1 MSREMGRDDFVI
13 SARSVFLKKRN
24 RQKFSLLTLII
35 TSIIILSLEYFKSGP
50 INQARLITK
59 DLIIKSS
66 YVASIPFKSITK
78 TYYSFID
85 HLNMYDEYEKLKIE
99 QKKNKSLILENNF
112 FKEENQR
119 LKKLIDEKNLYEED
133 FHITK
138 VLIDQKSPYLRSML
152 INKGFKHGIKLGAAV
167 RSNSYFVGKV
177 VDSNYLTSR
186 ILLIS
191 DLNSKIP
198 VIIEP
203 GAVSAILSGT
213 GDNKLGKIEYLP
225 ENNNIKDGNVVYTS
239 GADGI
244 ISSGIPVGKIVI
256 DNDHAKVK
264 YFSDFT
270 QIEFVKVYY
279 KKWAYQINF
288 IQVYSQYF
296 LFLF

>member
-1 MSREMGRDDFVI
+1 
-13 SARSVFLKKRN
+13 
-24 RQKFSLLTLII
+24 
-35 TSIIILSLEYFKSGP
+35 
-50 INQARLITK
+50 
-59 DLIIKSS
+59 
-66 YVASIPFKSITK
+66 
-78 TYYSFID
+78 
-85 HLNMYDEYEKLKIE
+85 
-99 QKKNKSLILENNF
+99 
-112 FKEENQR
+112 
-119 LKKLIDEKNLYEED
+119 
-133 FHITK
+133 
-138 VLIDQKSPYLRSML
+138 ML

-167 RSNSYFVGKV
+167 RSNSYFIGKV

-279 KKWAYQINF
+279 KK
-288 IQVYSQYF
+288 
-296 LFLF
+296 

>member
-1 MSREMGRDDFVI
+1 
-13 SARSVFLKKRN
+13 
-24 RQKFSLLTLII
+24 
-35 TSIIILSLEYFKSGP
+35 
-50 INQARLITK
+50 
-59 DLIIKSS
+59 
-66 YVASIPFKSITK
+66 
-78 TYYSFID
+78 
-85 HLNMYDEYEKLKIE
+85 MYDEYEKLKIE
-99 QKKNKSLILENNF
+99 QKKNKSLILESNF

-119 LKKLIDEKNLYEED
+119 LKKLIDEKNLYKED

-138 VLIDQKSPYLRSML
+138 VLLDQKSPYLRSML

-279 KKWAYQINF
+279 KK
-288 IQVYSQYF
+288 
-296 LFLF
+296 

>member
-59 DLIIKSS
+59 DIIIKSS

-78 TYYSFID
+78 TYYSLID

-99 QKKNKSLILENNF
+99 QKKNKSLILERNF

-119 LKKLIDEKNLYEED
+119 LKKLIDEKNLYKED

-138 VLIDQKSPYLRSML
+138 VLLDQKSPYLRSL
-152 INKGFKHGIKLGAAV
+152 IINKGFKHGIKLGAAV

-198 VIIEP
+198 IVIEP
-203 GAVSAILSGT
+203 GSISAILSGT
-213 GDNKLGKIEYLP
+213 GNNEFGEIEYLP
-225 ENNNIKDGNVVYTS
+225 EKNNIEEGGIVYTS
-239 GADGI
+239 GSDGI
-244 ISSGIPVGKIVI
+244 ISSGIPIGKIVL
-256 DNDHAKVK
+256 DNNQLKVD
-264 YFSDFT
+264 YFTDFT
-270 QIEFVKVYY
+270 QINFVKVYY
-279 KKWAYQINF
+279 KKWA
-288 IQVYSQYF
+288 
-296 LFLF
+296 L